1 MNKELIQEIVRQKE
15 LISFSHGN
23 KKESINEQFAKA
35 STFLKTFFRTGFD
48 DFAKRFGDDA
58 VAVLKKITTAT
69 DESSVIKYLNDLA
82 MVDAN
87 AAKEIRSILRKSAS
101 MKNAVAELDE
111 ISTMVVSDLTS
122 GQINDASQAIDEYLD
137 AVFKDATPE
146 GKKVL
151 KDMIYDSS
159 KTLEN
164 TKPKPKPKSEP
175 QSKPTPKPPTM
186 TDKIMQGLGLQD
198 KALEDIIRS
207 KINLYKN
214 KTNDEIAKIL
224 TDWEDD
230 LLRNKEIKKQLDDII
245 LKKGLRQKW
254 SELSPLRKIGF
265 IVSIPIAGPAI
276 LTIGSGLAVLYYK
289 KYNLEFLGGLWRWI
303 TTVGGYVVTV
313 EEAKN
318 AAPNCVKD
326 SIYKN
331 ADGDIVIFLSD
342 DEELLLT
349 YDWEKD
355 KWMYKD
361 GETNYKLDDYCSE

>member
-23 KKESINEQFAKA
+23 KKESINEQFKVA
-35 STFLKTFFRTGFD
+35 STILKSFFRNGFD
-48 DFAKRFGDDA
+48 DFAKKYGDDA
-58 VAVLKKITTAT
+58 VAILRKITAAA
-69 DESSVIKYLNDLA
+69 DESSIIKYLNDLA
-82 MVDAN
+82 RVDAN
-87 AAKEIRSILRKSAS
+87 AAKEIRGILRKSAS
-101 MKNAVAELDE
+101 MKNAVANVDE
-111 ISTMVVSDLTS
+111 IATMVVSDLNS
-122 GQINDASQAIDEYLD
+122 GQIDDASRAIDDYLE
-137 AVFKDATPE
+137 AIFPKASVE
-146 GKKVL
+146 GRMVL

-207 KINLYKN
+207 KIKLYKN

-224 TDWEDD
+224 KDYEDD
-230 LLRNKEIKKQLDDII
+230 LIRNDDIKKQLNDII
-245 LKKGLRQKW
+245 LKKGLREKW

-265 IVSIPIAGPAI
+265 IISIPIAGPAI

-289 KYNLEFLGGLWRWI
+289 KYNLEFLGALWRWI
-303 TTVGGYVVTV
+303 TTLGGIVVTP
-313 EEAKN
+313 EEAKD
-318 AAPNCVKD
+318 AAPDCVRD

-331 ADGDIVIFLSD
+331 EDGEIVIYLSD
-342 DEELLLT
+342 EEELLLT
-349 YDWEKD
+349 YDWDKD
-355 KWMYKD
+355 KWMYED
-361 GETNYKLDDYCSE
+361 GEDKYKLEEYCD